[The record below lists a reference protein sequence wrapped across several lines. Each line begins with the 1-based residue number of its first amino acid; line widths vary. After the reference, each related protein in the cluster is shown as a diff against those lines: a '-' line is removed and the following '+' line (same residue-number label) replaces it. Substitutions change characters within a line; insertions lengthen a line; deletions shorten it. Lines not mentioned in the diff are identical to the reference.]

1 MNEPFSMALG
11 LGFVL
16 GLKHATEA
24 DHLVAVTTIVSE
36 QRSVWRSMLVG
47 ALWGVGH
54 TASLLLAGVLVI
66 FLRAAIPAQVATALE
81 FGVALMIIGLGG
93 RLLYLLLR
101 HNQQMHVHPHTHD
114 TVSHAHSHLHFHGAP
129 DAHPVKELRAHDGL
143 AHVTRLGWRPLAIG
157 MVHGLAGSAALTLLV
172 LAEVMQGGSRL
183 EGLAYLLV
191 FGLGSVGGMLLMSGL
206 IGLPFVF
213 TAVRLERIHTPV
225 RLVAGVTSILFGA
238 YYAWEVLTS
247 A

>member
-11 LGFVL
+11 LGFLL

-47 ALWGVGH
+47 ALWGAGH
-54 TASLLLAGVLVI
+54 TAALLLAGVVVI
-66 FLRAAIPAQVATALE
+66 FLRAAIPTQVATALE

-101 HNQQMHVHPHTHD
+101 QNRQMHVHPHTHD
-114 TVSHAHSHLHFHGAP
+114 TVSHAHLHFHDAP
-129 DAHPVKELRAHDGL
+129 DAHSVNELRAHDGRP
-143 AHVTRLGWRPLAIG
+143 HSMRLGWRPLVIG

-183 EGLAYLLV
+183 QGLTYLLV
-191 FGLGSVGGMLLMSGL
+191 FGIGSVGGMLLMSGL
-206 IGLPFVF
+206 ISLPFVF
-213 TAVRLERIHTPV
+213 TAVRWERIHTPV
-225 RLVAGVTSILFGA
+225 RLIAGVTSILFGA
-238 YYAWEVLTS
+238 YYAWEVLAS

>member
-47 ALWGVGH
+47 ALWGTGH
-54 TASLLLAGVLVI
+54 TAALLLAGVLVI
-66 FLRAAIPAQVATALE
+66 LLRVAIPAQVATALE

-93 RLLYLLLR
+93 RLLYFLFR
-101 HNQQMHVHPHTHD
+101 QNQQLHV
-114 TVSHAHSHLHFHGAP
+114 HAHSHDTVPHAHLHFHDAP
-129 DAHPVKELRAHDGL
+129 DAHSVNEPRAHDGR
-143 AHVTRLGWRPLAIG
+143 AHSMRLGWRPLVIG
-157 MVHGLAGSAALTLLV
+157 MMHGLAGSAALTLLV

-183 EGLAYLLV
+183 QGLAYLFV
-191 FGLGSVGGMLLMSGL
+191 FGIGSIGGMLLMSGL

-213 TAVRLERIHTPV
+213 TAVRLERVHTPV
-225 RLVAGVTSILFGA
+225 RLVAGVTSILFGL
-238 YYAWEVLTS
+238 YYAWEVLTF
-247 A
+247 